1 MKKILA
7 VLIAALMICLS
18 VVSAMAAGV
27 ASGGFDSL
35 GLVQYAIKTFG
46 EASSR
51 IHEAYADTIQKAM
64 DYRKYYNEQGLAKAY
79 DKMQVSMRNTGTPSY
94 KSVLNTTNN
103 TFYDMSRDYTY
114 TYNTAYYN
122 NTYNSYYIPVTYND
136 VDYNYFITYSPTYTN
151 ITYIVDGCNDPSQ
164 AVSNNYYFQLPDGR
178 NSYNLTA
185 DDVFGIPLVGEV
197 INYDATPEND
207 NCFALYHFDGNVT
220 DASGNA
226 GTPSFTVGSVPQYTS
241 HSGYGQCLTFSSEG
255 NLSIPVSAS
264 DAYTV
269 EFSMNLGQYVTFA
282 GRDSFNLVSQENSTT
297 NSPILFGPGSNV
309 LCSNDSAIKPN
320 ANSVFFYSADR
331 KEYNHDSSLILLSS
345 GVNSRFGLLYFTAN
359 KICYPGF
366 VSTKY
371 YAQASYTDSS
381 YLSGVYKEVAR
392 STLYTTNGASVDSV
406 INNFVSS
413 VAKSASQLLFSF
425 DYSRNGE
432 HRNNILGIPQG
443 QWLKCAYVFDGT
455 NGNFYINGV
464 RSELAQRCFMS
475 TGDLDSITLHGCDG
489 FSYVMYDELRIS
501 KGALYTENYTP
512 ASAPFDIPMAL
523 TLPSEK
529 TEGAIAVK
537 SAVTVNNVRLGGVR
551 PSYPAQGDVYI
562 SLDADKKVTS
572 CQQYQS
578 GTWTECQGSVCD
590 NDTWVDLSEYSFAGQ
605 VVNEDDFAEVI
616 DKKEDPAAG
625 IDANPEAEATSF
637 TVHYYK
643 EGTTDKVRRDTVY
656 QNLAVGAAFTVSAPA
671 VKGYKA
677 LAASAEITVTADGE
691 HIFYYSVDGSTDPGG
706 DDDDPSKPGFFDGLL
721 SSVKSLVNVICGFV
735 GGVVQSLLSGITG
748 IISTLIDAFKAVL
761 SLGGHF
767 GDFLAAA
774 LGFVP
779 REIIDLLIAGI
790 AVSIALAIIKFIRG

>member
-7 VLIAALMICLS
+7 VLIAALMICLTF
-18 VVSAMAAGV
+18 VPAQAAT
-27 ASGGFDSL
+27 
-35 GLVQYAIKTFG
+35 LVDFLPYAKLICEAIKTFSTAG
-46 EASSR
+46 AD
-51 IHEAYADTIQKAM
+51 IHKAYADTLKQAM
-64 DYRKYYNEQGLAKAY
+64 DYRMYYNQQGLAKAY
-79 DKMQVSMRNTGTPSY
+79 EQMEVSMMNRGTPSY

-122 NTYNSYYIPVTYND
+122 QTYNSYYIPVTYNN
-136 VDYNYFITYSPTYTN
+136 VDYNYFVTYTPTYTN

-185 DDVFGIPLVGEV
+185 DDVFGIPLAGEV

-207 NCFALYHFDGNVT
+207 NCVALYHFDGNIT
-220 DASGNA
+220 DASGKSNTA
-226 GTPSFTVGSVPQYTS
+226 VFDDGTVPQYI
-241 HSGYGQCLTFSSEG
+241 SSNG
-255 NLSIPVSAS
+255 FGKHLMLSNCGAFRVTLPEALE
-264 DAYTV
+264 APYTV
-269 EFSMNLGQYVTFA
+269 EFKFNYGQYVDFLITE
-282 GRDSFNLVSQENSTT
+282 RMLRNTVDHSSQLMFR
-297 NSPILFGPGSNV
+297 I
-309 LCSNDSAIKPN
+309 
-320 ANSVFFYSADR
+320 
-331 KEYNHDSSLILLSS
+331 
-345 GVNSRFGLLYFTAN
+345 
-359 KICYPGF
+359 
-366 VSTKY
+366 
-371 YAQASYTDSS
+371 
-381 YLSGVYKEVAR
+381 LSGVTHHGSSSEYR
-392 STLYTTNGASVDSV
+392 DNSVLLQVLKKYSFYDSV
-406 INNFVSS
+406 YSFLLWGEDADGSFPQRFGSIYWTNTKELSDYGSTYYGNGKYGSGGPFDNGYLVLSESLIDGDIDAVVRTLKMNDGYAFWKNGTAKHYFNYSQASS
-413 VAKSASQLLFSF
+413 NSS
-425 DYSRNGE
+425 NP
-432 HRNNILGIPQG
+432 IPLG
-443 QWLKCAYVFDGT
+443 QWVNMAIVNDGSAVK
-455 NGNFYINGV
+455 YYMNGV
-464 RSELAQRCFMS
+464 QFTPPSNWQAS
-475 TGDLDSITLHGCDG
+475 TGNLKKMYFYGAPG
-489 FSYVMYDELRIS
+489 FAYSYYDELRIS
-501 KGALYTENYTP
+501 KGALYRENYTP

-537 SAVTVNNVRLGGVR
+537 SAVAVNNVRLGGVR
-551 PSYPAQGDVYI
+551 PSYPVQGDVYI

-578 GTWTECQGSVCD
+578 GTWTECQGSVCKDD
-590 NDTWVDLSEYSFAGQ
+590 NWVDLSEYSFAGQ
-605 VVNEDDFAEVI
+605 VVNEDDFAEVV
-616 DKKEDPAAG
+616 DKKDDPAAG
-625 IDANPEAEATSF
+625 TDANPEAEATSF

-656 QNLAVGAAFTVSAPA
+656 QNLAVGAAFTASAPA

>member
-18 VVSAMAAGV
+18 VVPAMAAGV
-27 ASGGFDSL
+27 ASGGLDPL

-94 KSVLNTTNN
+94 QSMLNTTNN

-136 VDYNYFITYSPTYTN
+136 VDYNYFITYAPTYTN

-185 DDVFGIPLVGEV
+185 DDVFGIPLAGEV
-197 INYDATPEND
+197 INYDAVPEND
-207 NCFALYHFDGNVT
+207 NCVALYHFDGNVV
-220 DASGNA
+220 DASGKGGSITFDSGFADSYVSQSAFGKYLYIKGGGEARKFSVNFSE
-226 GTPSFTVGSVPQYTS
+226 TPLQ
-241 HSGYGQCLTFSSEG
+241 
-255 NLSIPVSAS
+255 S
-264 DAYTV
+264 DFTV
-269 EFSMNLGQYVTFA
+269 EFRIQFSAPTPFLMTSDDVVSRGSCQSSDALIYTTPTATYTIKESGFGQAQEGYAKFKIPKAGFKVSKTFFTLG
-282 GRDSFNLVSQENSTT
+282 SFTSLGLSSPLVSAHDAWYEQVAASPWEAQFWDT
-297 NSPILFGPGSNV
+297 NNV
-309 LCSNDSAIKPN
+309 QYGYDAAMLVKRTMLGNI
-320 ANSVFFYSADR
+320 
-331 KEYNHDSSLILLSS
+331 
-345 GVNSRFGLLYFTAN
+345 
-359 KICYPGF
+359 
-366 VSTKY
+366 VSWVKSQDP
-371 YAQASYTDSS
+371 ALAASYTLNNM
-381 YLSGVYKEVAR
+381 LSGNWYSIAISYSGATGKF
-392 STLYTTNGASVDSV
+392 LYYLNGSLMGTFEPASSPAETAITSLTFDIPVDY
-406 INNFVSS
+406 F
-413 VAKSASQLLFSF
+413 
-425 DYSRNGE
+425 
-432 HRNNILGIPQG
+432 
-443 QWLKCAYVFDGT
+443 AYCM
-455 NGNFYINGV
+455 I
-464 RSELAQRCFMS
+464 
-475 TGDLDSITLHGCDG
+475 
-489 FSYVMYDELRIS
+489 DELRIS
-501 KGALYTENYTP
+501 NAALYTEDYTP

-551 PSYPAQGDVYI
+551 PSYPVQGDVYI

-590 NDTWVDLSEYSFAGQ
+590 NDTWVDLSGYSFAGQ

-625 IDANPEAEATSF
+625 TDANPESEATSF

-656 QNLAVGAAFTVSAPA
+656 QNLAVGAAFTASAPT

-691 HIFYYSVDGSTDPGG
+691 HIFYYSVDKSTDPGG
-706 DDDDPSKPGFFDGLL
+706 SDDDPSKPGFFDGLL

>member
-7 VLIAALMICLS
+7 VLIAALMICLTI
-18 VVSAMAAGV
+18 VPAQAAT
-27 ASGGFDSL
+27 
-35 GLVQYAIKTFG
+35 LVDFLPYAKLICEAIKTFSTAG
-46 EASSR
+46 AD
-51 IHEAYADTIQKAM
+51 IHKAYADTLKQAM
-64 DYRKYYNEQGLAKAY
+64 DYRMYYNQQGLAKAY
-79 DKMQVSMRNTGTPSY
+79 EQMEVSMMNRGTPSY
-94 KSVLNTTNN
+94 NSVLNTTNN

-122 NTYNSYYIPVTYND
+122 QTYNSYYIPVTYNN
-136 VDYNYFITYSPTYTN
+136 VDYNYFVTYTPTYTN
-151 ITYIVDGCNDPSQ
+151 ITYIVDGCGDPSQ

-178 NSYNLTA
+178 NSYDLTA

-197 INYDATPEND
+197 LNYDATPEND
-207 NCFALYHFDGNVT
+207 NCVALYHFDGNIT
-220 DASGNA
+220 DASGNSNTA
-226 GTPSFTVGSVPQYTS
+226 VFTDGTVPQYISSSSFGKYLMLANGGQIDLNFSKTLEAPYTIEFRLNYGAFQPFSVSYCSLFYSSDDSMFVPLKGVS
-241 HSGYGQCLTFSSEG
+241 HDGDSSIYGDKDVYIKRLSCEGYCADSTLFSFGVLDNAGDITARYAPFLSSSYAWSE
-255 NLSIPVSAS
+255 SYEISANF
-264 DAYTV
+264 YGLMR
-269 EFSMNLGQYVTFA
+269 FSPPFQLLPA
-282 GRDSFNLVSQENSTT
+282 SL
-297 NSPILFGPGSNV
+297 
-309 LCSNDSAIKPN
+309 IKPN
-320 ANSVFFYSADR
+320 FRSVRDA
-331 KEYNHDSSLILLSS
+331 
-345 GVNSRFGLLYFTAN
+345 
-359 KICYPGF
+359 
-366 VSTKY
+366 
-371 YAQASYTDSS
+371 
-381 YLSGVYKEVAR
+381 
-392 STLYTTNGASVDSV
+392 
-406 INNFVSS
+406 FVSS
-413 VAKSASQLLFSF
+413 VHPSTLSSKTVTFEGQSSASSF
-425 DYSRNGE
+425 P
-432 HRNNILGIPQG
+432 IPLG
-443 QWLKCAYVFDGT
+443 QWVDISIVNDGST
-455 NGNFYINGV
+455 VKYYMNGV
-464 RSELAQRCFMS
+464 AFTPPSKWVKS
-475 TGDLDSITLHGCDG
+475 TGNVDYLSFYGSPG
-489 FSYVMYDELRIS
+489 FTYSYYDELRIS

-512 ASAPFDIPMAL
+512 ASAPFDIPMSL
-523 TLPSEK
+523 VLPSEK

-537 SAVTVNNVRLGGVR
+537 SAVAVNNVRLGGVR

-605 VVNEDDFAEVI
+605 VVNEDDFAEVV

-625 IDANPEAEATSF
+625 TDANPEAEATSF

-656 QNLAVGAAFTVSAPA
+656 QNLAVGAAFTASAPT

-691 HIFYYSVDGSTDPGG
+691 HIFYYSVDESTDPGG

-748 IISTLIDAFKAVL
+748 IISTLIDGFKAVL

>member
-7 VLIAALMICLS
+7 VLIAALMICLTF
-18 VVSAMAAGV
+18 VPAQAAT
-27 ASGGFDSL
+27 
-35 GLVQYAIKTFG
+35 LVDFLPYAKLICEAIKTFSTAG
-46 EASSR
+46 AD
-51 IHEAYADTIQKAM
+51 IHKAYADTLKQAM
-64 DYRKYYNEQGLAKAY
+64 DYRMYYNQQGLAKAY
-79 DKMQVSMRNTGTPSY
+79 EQMEVSMMNRGTPSY

-122 NTYNSYYIPVTYND
+122 QTYNSYYIPVTYNN
-136 VDYNYFITYSPTYTN
+136 VDYNYFVTYTPTYTN
-151 ITYIVDGCNDPSQ
+151 ITYIVDGCGDPSQ

-185 DDVFGIPLVGEV
+185 DDVFGIPLAGEV

-207 NCFALYHFDGNVT
+207 NCVALYHFDGNIT
-220 DASGNA
+220 DASGKSNTA
-226 GTPSFTVGSVPQYTS
+226 VFDDGTVPQYI
-241 HSGYGQCLTFSSEG
+241 SSNG
-255 NLSIPVSAS
+255 FGKHLMLSNCGAFRVILPEALE
-264 DAYTV
+264 APYTV
-269 EFSMNLGQYVTFA
+269 EFKFNYGQYVDFLITE
-282 GRDSFNLVSQENSTT
+282 RMLRNTVDYSSQLMFR
-297 NSPILFGPGSNV
+297 I
-309 LCSNDSAIKPN
+309 
-320 ANSVFFYSADR
+320 
-331 KEYNHDSSLILLSS
+331 
-345 GVNSRFGLLYFTAN
+345 
-359 KICYPGF
+359 
-366 VSTKY
+366 
-371 YAQASYTDSS
+371 
-381 YLSGVYKEVAR
+381 LSGVTHHGSTSEYRDKSVLLQVLKEY
-392 STLYTTNGASVDSV
+392 SFYDSV
-406 INNFVSS
+406 YSFLLWGEDADGSFPQRFGSIYWTNTKELSDYGSTYYGNGKGGSGGPFNNGYLVLSESLIDGDIDAVVRTLKMNDGYAFWKNGTAKHYFNYSQASS
-413 VAKSASQLLFSF
+413 NSS
-425 DYSRNGE
+425 NP
-432 HRNNILGIPQG
+432 IPLG
-443 QWLKCAYVFDGT
+443 QWVNMAIVNDGSAVK
-455 NGNFYINGV
+455 YYMNGV
-464 RSELAQRCFMS
+464 QFTPPSNWQAS
-475 TGDLDSITLHGCDG
+475 TGNLKKMYFYGAPG
-489 FSYVMYDELRIS
+489 FAYSYYDELRIS

-523 TLPSEK
+523 VLPSEK

-537 SAVTVNNVRLGGVR
+537 SAVAVNNVRLGGVR

-590 NDTWVDLSEYSFAGQ
+590 NDTWVDLTGYSFAGQ

-625 IDANPEAEATSF
+625 TDANPEAEATSF

-656 QNLAVGAAFTVSAPA
+656 QNLAVGADFTASAPT

-691 HIFYYSVDGSTDPGG
+691 HIFYYSVDESTDPGG
-706 DDDDPSKPGFFDGLL
+706 SDDDPSKPGFFDGLL

>member
-18 VVSAMAAGV
+18 VVPVMAAGV
-27 ASGGFDSL
+27 ASGGLDSL

-64 DYRKYYNEQGLAKAY
+64 DYRKYYNEQGLARAY
-79 DKMQVSMRNTGTPSY
+79 DKMQVSMRNTGAPSY

-136 VDYNYFITYSPTYTN
+136 VDYNYFITYAPTYTN

-197 INYDATPEND
+197 INYDAIPEND
-207 NCFALYHFDGNVT
+207 NCVALYHFDGNLV
-220 DASGNA
+220 DASGKGGSITFDSGFADSYVSQSAFGKYLYIKGGGEARKFSVNFSE
-226 GTPSFTVGSVPQYTS
+226 TPLQ
-241 HSGYGQCLTFSSEG
+241 
-255 NLSIPVSAS
+255 S
-264 DAYTV
+264 DFTV
-269 EFSMNLGQYVTFA
+269 EFRIQFSAPTPFLMTSDDVVSRGSCQSSDALIYTTPTATYTIKESGFGQTQEGYAKFKIPKAGFKVSKTFFTLG
-282 GRDSFNLVSQENSTT
+282 SFTSLGLSSPLVSAHDAWYEQVAASPWEAQFWDT
-297 NSPILFGPGSNV
+297 NNV
-309 LCSNDSAIKPN
+309 QYGYDAAMLVKRTMLGNI
-320 ANSVFFYSADR
+320 
-331 KEYNHDSSLILLSS
+331 
-345 GVNSRFGLLYFTAN
+345 
-359 KICYPGF
+359 
-366 VSTKY
+366 VSWVKSQDP
-371 YAQASYTDSS
+371 ALAASYTLNNM
-381 YLSGVYKEVAR
+381 LSGNWYSIAISYSGATGKYQYY
-392 STLYTTNGASVDSV
+392 LNGSLMGTFEPASSPAETAITSLTFDIPVDY
-406 INNFVSS
+406 F
-413 VAKSASQLLFSF
+413 
-425 DYSRNGE
+425 
-432 HRNNILGIPQG
+432 
-443 QWLKCAYVFDGT
+443 AYCM
-455 NGNFYINGV
+455 I
-464 RSELAQRCFMS
+464 
-475 TGDLDSITLHGCDG
+475 
-489 FSYVMYDELRIS
+489 DELRIS
-501 KGALYTENYTP
+501 NAALYTEDYTP

-523 TLPSEK
+523 VLPSEK

-551 PSYPAQGDVYI
+551 PSYPVEGSVYI

-578 GTWTECQGSVCD
+578 GTWTECQGSVCKD
-590 NDTWVDLSEYSFAGQ
+590 GNWVELTGYSFAGQ

-616 DKKEDPAAG
+616 DKKEDPVAG
-625 IDANPEAEATSF
+625 TDANPEAEATSF

-656 QNLAVGAAFTVSAPA
+656 QNLAVGADFTASAPT

-691 HIFYYSVDGSTDPGG
+691 HIFYYSVDESTDPGG
-706 DDDDPSKPGFFDGLL
+706 SDDDPSKPGFFDGLL

-767 GDFLAAA
+767 GDFLSAA

>member
-18 VVSAMAAGV
+18 VVPAMAAFPVGDALYFV
-27 ASGGFDSL
+27 GQCIELYNTSA
-35 GLVQYAIKTFG
+35 Q
-46 EASSR
+46 

-136 VDYNYFITYSPTYTN
+136 VDYNYFITYAPTYTN

-185 DDVFGIPLVGEV
+185 DDVFGIPLAGEV

-207 NCFALYHFDGNVT
+207 NCVALYHFDGNIT
-220 DASGNA
+220 DASGKSNTA
-226 GTPSFTVGSVPQYTS
+226 VFDDGTVPQYI
-241 HSGYGQCLTFSSEG
+241 SSNG
-255 NLSIPVSAS
+255 FGKHLMLSNCGALRVTLPEALE
-264 DAYTV
+264 APYTV
-269 EFSMNLGQYVTFA
+269 EFKFNYGQYVDFLITE
-282 GRDSFNLVSQENSTT
+282 RMLRNTVDYSSNLMFR
-297 NSPILFGPGSNV
+297 I
-309 LCSNDSAIKPN
+309 
-320 ANSVFFYSADR
+320 
-331 KEYNHDSSLILLSS
+331 
-345 GVNSRFGLLYFTAN
+345 
-359 KICYPGF
+359 
-366 VSTKY
+366 
-371 YAQASYTDSS
+371 
-381 YLSGVYKEVAR
+381 LSGVTHHGSSSEYR
-392 STLYTTNGASVDSV
+392 DNSVLLQVLKKYSFYDSV
-406 INNFVSS
+406 YSFLLWGEDADGSFPQRFGSIYWTNTKELSNYGSTYYGNGKYGSGGPFNNGYLVLSESLIDGDIDAVVRTLKMNDGYAFWKNGTAKHYFNYSQASS
-413 VAKSASQLLFSF
+413 NSS
-425 DYSRNGE
+425 NP
-432 HRNNILGIPQG
+432 IPLG
-443 QWLKCAYVFDGT
+443 QWVNMAIVNDGSAVK
-455 NGNFYINGV
+455 YYMNGV
-464 RSELAQRCFMS
+464 QFTPPSNWQAS
-475 TGDLDSITLHGCDG
+475 TGNLKKMYFYGAPG
-489 FSYVMYDELRIS
+489 FAYSYYDELRIS
-501 KGALYTENYTP
+501 KGALYRENYTP

-551 PSYPAQGDVYI
+551 PSYPVQGDVYI

-590 NDTWVDLSEYSFAGQ
+590 NDTWVDLSGYSFAGQ

-625 IDANPEAEATSF
+625 TDANPEAEATSF

-656 QNLAVGAAFTVSAPA
+656 QNLAVGAAFTASAPT

-691 HIFYYSVDGSTDPGG
+691 HIFYYSVDESTDPGG
-706 DDDDPSKPGFFDGLL
+706 SDDDPSKPGFFDGLL

>member
-1 MKKILA
+1 MKKMLA
-7 VLIAALMICLS
+7 VLIAALMICLTI
-18 VVSAMAAGV
+18 VPAQAAT
-27 ASGGFDSL
+27 
-35 GLVQYAIKTFG
+35 LVDFLPYAKLICEAIKTFSTAG
-46 EASSR
+46 AD
-51 IHEAYADTIQKAM
+51 IHKAYADTLKQAM
-64 DYRKYYNEQGLAKAY
+64 DYRMYYNQQGLAKAY
-79 DKMQVSMRNTGTPSY
+79 EQMEVSMMNRGTPSY
-94 KSVLNTTNN
+94 NSVLNTTNN

-122 NTYNSYYIPVTYND
+122 QTYNSYYIPVTYNN
-136 VDYNYFITYSPTYTN
+136 VDYNYFVTYTPTYTN
-151 ITYIVDGCNDPSQ
+151 ITYIVDGCGDPSQ

-178 NSYNLTA
+178 NSYDLTA
-185 DDVFGIPLVGEV
+185 DEIFGIPLVGEV

-207 NCFALYHFDGNVT
+207 NCVALYHFDGNIT
-220 DASGNA
+220 DASGKSNTA
-226 GTPSFTVGSVPQYTS
+226 VFTNGTVPQYISSSSFGKHLMLANAGQFTLNLSESLEAPYTIEFRLNFGAFQRFSSKYCALVQTDNNTAYEKLSGVTHDGDLSTYRNNFVYVKCYWSKYYRATS
-241 HSGYGQCLTFSSEG
+241 YPFFFGFVNQNGERNPCFSPFLTSSTVCSSSYESSANYYGWTKTGGPFELLPSSLVKSSFANVRNSLIDSSGSSTFSSR
-255 NLSIPVSAS
+255 
-264 DAYTV
+264 T
-269 EFSMNLGQYVTFA
+269 VTFA
-282 GRDSFNLVSQENSTT
+282 GQSS
-297 NSPILFGPGSNV
+297 
-309 LCSNDSAIKPN
+309 
-320 ANSVFFYSADR
+320 ANSFPIPLGQWVNMAIVNDGSSVKYYMNGVEFTPPSSWVKSTGNVDYLCFYGS
-331 KEYNHDSSLILLSS
+331 
-345 GVNSRFGLLYFTAN
+345 
-359 KICYPGF
+359 PGF
-366 VSTKY
+366 TY
-371 YAQASYTDSS
+371 SY
-381 YLSGVYKEVAR
+381 
-392 STLYTTNGASVDSV
+392 
-406 INNFVSS
+406 
-413 VAKSASQLLFSF
+413 
-425 DYSRNGE
+425 
-432 HRNNILGIPQG
+432 
-443 QWLKCAYVFDGT
+443 
-455 NGNFYINGV
+455 
-464 RSELAQRCFMS
+464 
-475 TGDLDSITLHGCDG
+475 
-489 FSYVMYDELRIS
+489 YDELRIS

-537 SAVTVNNVRLGGVR
+537 SAVAVNNVRLGGVR

-625 IDANPEAEATSF
+625 TDANPEAEATSF

-656 QNLAVGAAFTVSAPA
+656 QNLAVGAAFTASAPA

-691 HIFYYSVDGSTDPGG
+691 HIFYYSVDESTDPVGG
-706 DDDDPSKPGFFDGLL
+706 DDDDDSGGWLSKLLNGMLSGIKGLL
-721 SSVKSLVNVICGFV
+721 KVVFGFIGDVVNA
-735 GGVVQSLLSGITG
+735 LLSGITG

-774 LGFVP
+774 LSFVP

-790 AVSIALAIIKFIRG
+790 AVTIALAIIRFIRG

>member
-7 VLIAALMICLS
+7 VLIAALMICLTF
-18 VVSAMAAGV
+18 VPAQAAT
-27 ASGGFDSL
+27 
-35 GLVQYAIKTFG
+35 LVDFLPYAKLICEAIKTFSTAG
-46 EASSR
+46 AD
-51 IHEAYADTIQKAM
+51 IHKAYADTLKQAM
-64 DYRKYYNEQGLAKAY
+64 DYRMYYNQQGLAKAY
-79 DKMQVSMRNTGTPSY
+79 EQMEVSMMNRGTPSY

-122 NTYNSYYIPVTYND
+122 QTYNSYYIPVTYNN
-136 VDYNYFITYSPTYTN
+136 VDYNYFVTYTPTYTN
-151 ITYIVDGCNDPSQ
+151 ITYIVDGCGDPSQ

-185 DDVFGIPLVGEV
+185 DDVFGIPLAGEV
-197 INYDATPEND
+197 INYDAVPEND
-207 NCFALYHFDGNVT
+207 NCVALYHFDGNIT
-220 DASGNA
+220 DASGKSNTA
-226 GTPSFTVGSVPQYTS
+226 VFDDGTVPQYI
-241 HSGYGQCLTFSSEG
+241 SSNG
-255 NLSIPVSAS
+255 FGKHLMLSNCGAFRVTLPEALE
-264 DAYTV
+264 APYTV
-269 EFSMNLGQYVTFA
+269 EFKFNYGQYVDFLITE
-282 GRDSFNLVSQENSTT
+282 RMLRNTVDHSSQLMFR
-297 NSPILFGPGSNV
+297 I
-309 LCSNDSAIKPN
+309 
-320 ANSVFFYSADR
+320 
-331 KEYNHDSSLILLSS
+331 
-345 GVNSRFGLLYFTAN
+345 
-359 KICYPGF
+359 
-366 VSTKY
+366 
-371 YAQASYTDSS
+371 
-381 YLSGVYKEVAR
+381 LSGVTHHGSSSEYRDNSVLLQVLKEY
-392 STLYTTNGASVDSV
+392 SFYDSV
-406 INNFVSS
+406 YSFLLWGEDADGSFPQRFGSIYWTNTKELSDYGSTYYGNGKGGSGGPFNNGYLVLSESLIDGDIDAVVRTLKMNDGYAFWKNGTAKHYFNYSQASS
-413 VAKSASQLLFSF
+413 NSS
-425 DYSRNGE
+425 NP
-432 HRNNILGIPQG
+432 IPLG
-443 QWLKCAYVFDGT
+443 QWVNMAIVNDGSAVK
-455 NGNFYINGV
+455 YYMNGV
-464 RSELAQRCFMS
+464 QFTPPSNWQAS
-475 TGDLDSITLHGCDG
+475 TGNLKKMYFYGAPG
-489 FSYVMYDELRIS
+489 FAYSYYDELRIS
-501 KGALYTENYTP
+501 KGALYTSNYTP

-529 TEGAIAVK
+529 TEGAIAEK
-537 SAVTVNNVRLGGVR
+537 SAVNVNNVRLGGVR
-551 PSYPAQGDVYI
+551 PSYPVEGSVYI

-590 NDTWVDLSEYSFAGQ
+590 NDTWVDLSGYSFAGQ

-625 IDANPEAEATSF
+625 TDANPEAEATSF

-656 QNLAVGAAFTVSAPA
+656 QNLAVGAAFTASAPT

-691 HIFYYSVDGSTDPGG
+691 HIFYYSVDKSTDPGG
-706 DDDDPSKPGFFDGLL
+706 SDDDPSKPGFFDGLL

>member
-7 VLIAALMICLS
+7 VLIAALMICLTF
-18 VVSAMAAGV
+18 VPAQAAT
-27 ASGGFDSL
+27 
-35 GLVQYAIKTFG
+35 LVDFLPYAKLICEAIKTFSTAG
-46 EASSR
+46 AD
-51 IHEAYADTIQKAM
+51 IHKAYADTLKQAM
-64 DYRKYYNEQGLAKAY
+64 DYRMYYNQQGLAKAY
-79 DKMQVSMRNTGTPSY
+79 EQMEVSMMNRGTPSY

-122 NTYNSYYIPVTYND
+122 QTYNSYYIPVTYNN
-136 VDYNYFITYSPTYTN
+136 VDYNYFVTYTPTYTN
-151 ITYIVDGCNDPSQ
+151 ITYIVDGCGDPSQ

-185 DDVFGIPLVGEV
+185 DDVFGIPLAGEV

-207 NCFALYHFDGNVT
+207 NCVALYHFDGNIT
-220 DASGNA
+220 DASGKSNTA
-226 GTPSFTVGSVPQYTS
+226 VFDDGTVPQYI
-241 HSGYGQCLTFSSEG
+241 SSNG
-255 NLSIPVSAS
+255 FGKHLMLSNCGAFRVTLPEALE
-264 DAYTV
+264 APYTV
-269 EFSMNLGQYVTFA
+269 EFKFNYGQYVDFLITE
-282 GRDSFNLVSQENSTT
+282 RMLRNTVDHSSQLMFR
-297 NSPILFGPGSNV
+297 I
-309 LCSNDSAIKPN
+309 
-320 ANSVFFYSADR
+320 
-331 KEYNHDSSLILLSS
+331 
-345 GVNSRFGLLYFTAN
+345 
-359 KICYPGF
+359 
-366 VSTKY
+366 
-371 YAQASYTDSS
+371 
-381 YLSGVYKEVAR
+381 LSGVTHHGSSSEYRDNSVLLQVLKEY
-392 STLYTTNGASVDSV
+392 SFYDSV
-406 INNFVSS
+406 YSFLLWGEDADGSFPQRFGSIYWTNTKELSDYGSTYYGNGKYGSGGPFNNGYLVLSESLIDGDIDAVVRTLKMNDGYAFWKNGTAKHYFNYSQASS
-413 VAKSASQLLFSF
+413 NSS
-425 DYSRNGE
+425 NP
-432 HRNNILGIPQG
+432 IPLG
-443 QWLKCAYVFDGT
+443 QWVNMAIVNDGSAVK
-455 NGNFYINGV
+455 YYMNGV
-464 RSELAQRCFMS
+464 QFTPPSNWQAS
-475 TGDLDSITLHGCDG
+475 TGNLKKMYFYGAPG
-489 FSYVMYDELRIS
+489 FAYSYYDELRIS
-501 KGALYTENYTP
+501 KGALYRENYTP

-551 PSYPAQGDVYI
+551 PSYPVQGDVYI

-590 NDTWVDLSEYSFAGQ
+590 NDTWVDISKYSFAGQ

-625 IDANPEAEATSF
+625 TDANPEAEATSF
-637 TVHYYK
+637 IVHYYK

-656 QNLAVGAAFTVSAPA
+656 QNLAVGAAFTASAPT

-691 HIFYYSVDGSTDPGG
+691 HIFYYSVDESTDPGG
-706 DDDDPSKPGFFDGLL
+706 SDDDPSKPGFFDGLL

>member
-18 VVSAMAAGV
+18 VVPAMAVFPVGDALYFVGQCIELYNTS
-27 ASGGFDSL
+27 A
-35 GLVQYAIKTFG
+35 Q
-46 EASSR
+46 

-94 KSVLNTTNN
+94 NSVLNTTNN

-122 NTYNSYYIPVTYND
+122 QTYNSYYIPVTYNN
-136 VDYNYFITYSPTYTN
+136 VNYNYFVTYTPTYTN
-151 ITYIVDGCNDPSQ
+151 ITYIVDGCGDPSQ

-185 DDVFGIPLVGEV
+185 DDVFGIPLSGEV
-197 INYDATPEND
+197 INYDAVPEND
-207 NCFALYHFDGNVT
+207 NCVALYHFDGNVV
-220 DASGNA
+220 DVSGNGNTA
-226 GTPSFTVGSVPQYTS
+226 KFADGTVPQYISSSSFGKHLMLTNRGRFS
-241 HSGYGQCLTFSSEG
+241 LTLPEALEAPYTIEFRVNYGQYQSFFPISSELKLLNDSESYLFDSRVTHSGSTSTYKNNEVFIKALRDYIVSHNYYSFYFSGVDAGTSSARFGYYWGTKTLYFYDFPSVTNYYAKDKSG
-255 NLSIPVSAS
+255 NFVPISIS
-264 DAYTV
+264 
-269 EFSMNLGQYVTFA
+269 
-282 GRDSFNLVSQENSTT
+282 
-297 NSPILFGPGSNV
+297 
-309 LCSNDSAIKPN
+309 
-320 ANSVFFYSADR
+320 
-331 KEYNHDSSLILLSS
+331 LLSS
-345 GVNSRFGLLYFTAN
+345 NYDTCFTETKNKYSAEKLTGQSFNYGDYSSNSSIPIPLGQWVNMAIVNDGSTVKYYMNGVEFTPPSN
-359 KICYPGF
+359 WIRSSGNVNYLSFYGSPGF
-366 VSTKY
+366 TY
-371 YAQASYTDSS
+371 SY
-381 YLSGVYKEVAR
+381 
-392 STLYTTNGASVDSV
+392 
-406 INNFVSS
+406 
-413 VAKSASQLLFSF
+413 
-425 DYSRNGE
+425 
-432 HRNNILGIPQG
+432 
-443 QWLKCAYVFDGT
+443 
-455 NGNFYINGV
+455 
-464 RSELAQRCFMS
+464 
-475 TGDLDSITLHGCDG
+475 
-489 FSYVMYDELRIS
+489 YDELRVS
-501 KGALYTENYTP
+501 KGALYRENYTP

-537 SAVTVNNVRLGGVR
+537 SAVAVNNVRLGGVR

-578 GTWTECQGSVCD
+578 GTWTECQGSVCKD
-590 NDTWVDLSEYSFAGQ
+590 NNWVELTGFSFAGQ

-625 IDANPEAEATSF
+625 TDANPEAEATSF

-656 QNLAVGAAFTVSAPA
+656 QNLAVGAAFTASAPT

-691 HIFYYSVDGSTDPGG
+691 HIFYYSVDESIDPGG
-706 DDDDPSKPGFFDGLL
+706 SDDDPSKPGFFDGLL

-790 AVSIALAIIKFIRG
+790 AVSIALAIVKFIRG

>member
-18 VVSAMAAGV
+18 VVPAMAAGV
-27 ASGGFDSL
+27 ASGGLDPL

-46 EASSR
+46 EASLR

-136 VDYNYFITYSPTYTN
+136 VDYNYFITYAPTYTN

-185 DDVFGIPLVGEV
+185 DDVFGIPLAGEV
-197 INYDATPEND
+197 INYDAVPEND
-207 NCFALYHFDGNVT
+207 NCVALYHFDGNVT
-220 DASGNA
+220 DASGNSNTA
-226 GTPSFTVGSVPQYTS
+226 VFTDGTVPQYISSSSFGKHLMLTNRGRFS
-241 HSGYGQCLTFSSEG
+241 LTLPEALEAPYTIEFRVNYGQYQSFFPISSELKNPVVRDFYISDRRVTHSGS
-255 NLSIPVSAS
+255 
-264 DAYTV
+264 
-269 EFSMNLGQYVTFA
+269 
-282 GRDSFNLVSQENSTT
+282 
-297 NSPILFGPGSNV
+297 
-309 LCSNDSAIKPN
+309 
-320 ANSVFFYSADR
+320 
-331 KEYNHDSSLILLSS
+331 SSLYLNNEVFIKALKQYLVHHNKFGFYFSGLDGGARKNRFGYYWETGGLYFYDFPSVTSYYAKDKSGNFVTISTSLLSS
-345 GVNSRFGLLYFTAN
+345 NYDTCFIETENKYSAEKLTGQSFNYGSCSSNSSIPIPLGQWVNMAIVNDGSTVKYYMNGVEFTPPSN
-359 KICYPGF
+359 WVQSTGNVNYLSFYGSPGF
-366 VSTKY
+366 TY
-371 YAQASYTDSS
+371 SY
-381 YLSGVYKEVAR
+381 
-392 STLYTTNGASVDSV
+392 
-406 INNFVSS
+406 
-413 VAKSASQLLFSF
+413 
-425 DYSRNGE
+425 
-432 HRNNILGIPQG
+432 
-443 QWLKCAYVFDGT
+443 
-455 NGNFYINGV
+455 
-464 RSELAQRCFMS
+464 
-475 TGDLDSITLHGCDG
+475 
-489 FSYVMYDELRIS
+489 YDELRIS

-512 ASAPFDIPMAL
+512 ASAPFDISMAL
-523 TLPSEK
+523 VLPSEK

-537 SAVTVNNVRLGGVR
+537 SAVAVNNVRLGGVR

-578 GTWTECQGSVCD
+578 GTWTECQGSVCKDD
-590 NDTWVDLSEYSFAGQ
+590 NWVELTGYSFAGR

-616 DKKEDPAAG
+616 DKIDDPAIG
-625 IDANPEAEATSF
+625 SNSNPDAEVTSF

-643 EGTTDKVRRDTVY
+643 DGTTDKLRRDTVY
-656 QNLAVGAAFTVSAPA
+656 QNVAVGSSFAFSPPAIKDYKPLVS
-671 VKGYKA
+671 
-677 LAASAEITVTADGE
+677 SAEITITADGE
-691 HIFYYSVDGSTDPGG
+691 HVFYYAADAGSGG
-706 DDDDPSKPGFFDGLL
+706 GSGGESDPSKPGFFDGLL
-721 SSVKSLVNVICGFV
+721 SGVKSLVDVVCGFL
-735 GGVVQSLLSGITG
+735 GGVVQSLLSGVTG
-748 IISTLIDAFKAVL
+748 IISTLIEAFKAVL

>member
-18 VVSAMAAGV
+18 AVPVMAAGV
-27 ASGGFDSL
+27 ASGGLDSL

-64 DYRKYYNEQGLAKAY
+64 DYRKYYNEQGLARAY
-79 DKMQVSMRNTGTPSY
+79 DKMQVSMRNTGAPSY

-136 VDYNYFITYSPTYTN
+136 VDYNYFITYAPTYTN

-207 NCFALYHFDGNVT
+207 NCVALYHFDGNIT
-220 DASGNA
+220 DASGKSNTA
-226 GTPSFTVGSVPQYTS
+226 VFDDGTVPQYI
-241 HSGYGQCLTFSSEG
+241 SSNG
-255 NLSIPVSAS
+255 FGKHLMLSNCGAFRVILPEALE
-264 DAYTV
+264 APYTV
-269 EFSMNLGQYVTFA
+269 EFKFNYGQYVDFLITE
-282 GRDSFNLVSQENSTT
+282 RMLRNTVDYSSQLMFR
-297 NSPILFGPGSNV
+297 I
-309 LCSNDSAIKPN
+309 
-320 ANSVFFYSADR
+320 
-331 KEYNHDSSLILLSS
+331 
-345 GVNSRFGLLYFTAN
+345 
-359 KICYPGF
+359 
-366 VSTKY
+366 
-371 YAQASYTDSS
+371 
-381 YLSGVYKEVAR
+381 LSGVTHHGSTSEYRDKSVLLQVLKEY
-392 STLYTTNGASVDSV
+392 SFYDSV
-406 INNFVSS
+406 YSFLLWGEDADGSFPQRFGSIYWTNTKELSDYGSTYYGNGKGGSGGPFNNGYLVLSESLIDGDIDAVVRTLKMNDGYAFWKNGTAKHYFNYSQASS
-413 VAKSASQLLFSF
+413 NSS
-425 DYSRNGE
+425 NP
-432 HRNNILGIPQG
+432 IPLG
-443 QWLKCAYVFDGT
+443 QWVNMAIVNDGSAVK
-455 NGNFYINGV
+455 YYMNGV
-464 RSELAQRCFMS
+464 QFTPPSNWQAS
-475 TGDLDSITLHGCDG
+475 TGNLKKMYFYGAPG
-489 FSYVMYDELRIS
+489 FAYSYYDELRIS
-501 KGALYTENYTP
+501 KGALYRENYTP

-537 SAVTVNNVRLGGVR
+537 SAVAVNNVRLGGVR
-551 PSYPAQGDVYI
+551 PSYPVQGDVYI

-578 GTWTECQGSVCD
+578 GTWTECQGSVCKD
-590 NDTWVDLSEYSFAGQ
+590 NNWVELTGYSFAGQ

-625 IDANPEAEATSF
+625 TDANPEAEATSF

-656 QNLAVGAAFTVSAPA
+656 QNLAVGAAFTASAPT

-691 HIFYYSVDGSTDPGG
+691 YIFYYSVDESTDPGG
-706 DDDDPSKPGFFDGLL
+706 SDDDPSKPGFFDGLL

>member
-7 VLIAALMICLS
+7 VLIAALMICLTF
-18 VVSAMAAGV
+18 VPAQAAT
-27 ASGGFDSL
+27 
-35 GLVQYAIKTFG
+35 LVDFLPYAKLICEAIKTFSTAG
-46 EASSR
+46 AD
-51 IHEAYADTIQKAM
+51 IHKAYADTLKQAM
-64 DYRKYYNEQGLAKAY
+64 DYRMYYNQQGLAKAY
-79 DKMQVSMRNTGTPSY
+79 EQMEVSMMNRGTPSY

-122 NTYNSYYIPVTYND
+122 QTYNSYYIPVTYNN
-136 VDYNYFITYSPTYTN
+136 VDYNYFVTYTPTYTN
-151 ITYIVDGCNDPSQ
+151 ITYIVDGCGDPSQ

-185 DDVFGIPLVGEV
+185 DDVFGIPLSGEV
-197 INYDATPEND
+197 INYDAVPEND
-207 NCFALYHFDGNVT
+207 NCVALYHFDGNIT
-220 DASGNA
+220 DASGKSNTA
-226 GTPSFTVGSVPQYTS
+226 VFDDGTVPQYI
-241 HSGYGQCLTFSSEG
+241 SSNG
-255 NLSIPVSAS
+255 FGKHLMLSNCGAFRVTLPEALE
-264 DAYTV
+264 APYTV
-269 EFSMNLGQYVTFA
+269 EFKFNYGQYVDFLITE
-282 GRDSFNLVSQENSTT
+282 RMLRNTVDYSSNLMFR
-297 NSPILFGPGSNV
+297 I
-309 LCSNDSAIKPN
+309 
-320 ANSVFFYSADR
+320 
-331 KEYNHDSSLILLSS
+331 
-345 GVNSRFGLLYFTAN
+345 
-359 KICYPGF
+359 
-366 VSTKY
+366 
-371 YAQASYTDSS
+371 
-381 YLSGVYKEVAR
+381 LSGVTHHGSSSEYRDNSVLLQVLKEY
-392 STLYTTNGASVDSV
+392 SFYDSV
-406 INNFVSS
+406 YSFLLWGEDADGSLPQRFGSIYWTNTKELCDYGSTYYGNGKGGSGGPFNNGYLVLSESLIDGDIDAVVRTLKMNDGYAFWKNGTAKHYFNYSQASS
-413 VAKSASQLLFSF
+413 NSS
-425 DYSRNGE
+425 NP
-432 HRNNILGIPQG
+432 IPLG
-443 QWLKCAYVFDGT
+443 QWVNMAIVNDGSAVK
-455 NGNFYINGV
+455 YYMNGV
-464 RSELAQRCFMS
+464 QFTPPSNWQAS
-475 TGDLDSITLHGCDG
+475 TGNLKKMYFYGAPG
-489 FSYVMYDELRIS
+489 FAYSYYDELRIS
-501 KGALYTENYTP
+501 KGALYRENYTP

-551 PSYPAQGDVYI
+551 PSYPVQGDVYI

-625 IDANPEAEATSF
+625 TDANPEAEATSF

-656 QNLAVGAAFTVSAPA
+656 QNLAVGAAFTASAPT

-691 HIFYYSVDGSTDPGG
+691 HIFYYSVDESTDPGG
-706 DDDDPSKPGFFDGLL
+706 SDDDPSKPGFFDGLL

-790 AVSIALAIIKFIRG
+790 AVSIALAIVKFIRG

>member
-18 VVSAMAAGV
+18 VVPAMAVFPVGDALYFVGQCIELYNTS
-27 ASGGFDSL
+27 A
-35 GLVQYAIKTFG
+35 Q
-46 EASSR
+46 

-185 DDVFGIPLVGEV
+185 DEVFGIPLAGDV
-197 INYDATPEND
+197 INYDAVPEND
-207 NCFALYHFDGNVT
+207 NCVALYHFDGNIT
-220 DASGNA
+220 DASGKSNTA
-226 GTPSFTVGSVPQYTS
+226 IFDDGTVPQYI
-241 HSGYGQCLTFSSEG
+241 SSNG
-255 NLSIPVSAS
+255 FGKHLMLSNCGAFRVILPEALE
-264 DAYTV
+264 APYTV
-269 EFSMNLGQYVTFA
+269 EFKFNYGQYVDFLITE
-282 GRDSFNLVSQENSTT
+282 RMLRNTVDYSSQLMFR
-297 NSPILFGPGSNV
+297 I
-309 LCSNDSAIKPN
+309 
-320 ANSVFFYSADR
+320 
-331 KEYNHDSSLILLSS
+331 
-345 GVNSRFGLLYFTAN
+345 
-359 KICYPGF
+359 
-366 VSTKY
+366 
-371 YAQASYTDSS
+371 
-381 YLSGVYKEVAR
+381 LSGVTHHGSSSEYRDNSVLLQVLKEY
-392 STLYTTNGASVDSV
+392 SFYDSV
-406 INNFVSS
+406 YSFLLWGVDADGSFPQRFGSIYWTNTKELSDYGSTYYGNGKDGSGGPFNNGYLVLSESLIDGDIDAVVRTLKMNDGYAFWKNGTAKHYFNYSQASS
-413 VAKSASQLLFSF
+413 NSS
-425 DYSRNGE
+425 NP
-432 HRNNILGIPQG
+432 IPLG
-443 QWLKCAYVFDGT
+443 QWVNMAIVNDGSAVK
-455 NGNFYINGV
+455 YYMNGV
-464 RSELAQRCFMS
+464 QFTPPSNWQPS
-475 TGDLDSITLHGCDG
+475 TGNLKKMYFYGAPG
-489 FSYVMYDELRIS
+489 FAYSYYDELRIS
-501 KGALYTENYTP
+501 KGALYTSNYTP

-523 TLPSEK
+523 VLPSEK

-537 SAVTVNNVRLGGVR
+537 SAVAVNNVRLGGVR

-562 SLDADKKVTS
+562 SLDAEKKATS

-590 NDTWVDLSEYSFAGQ
+590 NDTWVDLSGYSFAGL
-605 VVNEDDFAEVI
+605 VVNEDDFAEVV
-616 DKKEDPAAG
+616 DKKEDPSAG
-625 IDANPEAEATSF
+625 TDANPEAEATSF

-656 QNLAVGAAFTVSAPA
+656 ENLAVGAAFTASAPT

-677 LAASAEITVTADGE
+677 LVASADITVTADGE
-691 HIFYYSVDGSTDPGG
+691 YIFYYSVDKSTDPGG
-706 DDDDPSKPGFFDGLL
+706 SGGDDDPSKPGFFDGLL
-721 SSVKSLVNVICGFV
+721 SGVKSLVNVICSFV
-735 GGVVQSLLSGITG
+735 GGVVQAVLSGITG
-748 IISTLIDAFKAVL
+748 IISTLIEAFKAVL

-790 AVSIALAIIKFIRG
+790 AVSIALAIVKFIRG

>member
-18 VVSAMAAGV
+18 VVPAMAVFPVGDALYFVGQCIELYNTS
-27 ASGGFDSL
+27 A
-35 GLVQYAIKTFG
+35 Q
-46 EASSR
+46 
-51 IHEAYADTIQKAM
+51 IHEVYADTIQKAM

-94 KSVLNTTNN
+94 QSVLNTTNN

-122 NTYNSYYIPVTYND
+122 QTYNSYYIPVTYNN
-136 VDYNYFITYSPTYTN
+136 VDYNYFVTYTPTYTN
-151 ITYIVDGCNDPSQ
+151 ITYIVDGCGDPSQ

-178 NSYNLTA
+178 NSYDLTA
-185 DDVFGIPLVGEV
+185 DDVFGIPLSGEV
-197 INYDATPEND
+197 INYDAVPEND
-207 NCFALYHFDGNVT
+207 NCVALYHFDGNIV
-220 DASGNA
+220 DVSGNGNTA
-226 GTPSFTVGSVPQYTS
+226 KFADGTVPQYISSSSFGKHLMLTNRGRFS
-241 HSGYGQCLTFSSEG
+241 LTLPEALEAPYTIEFRVNYGQYQSFFPISSELGNGYERDFYISDRRVTHSGS
-255 NLSIPVSAS
+255 
-264 DAYTV
+264 
-269 EFSMNLGQYVTFA
+269 
-282 GRDSFNLVSQENSTT
+282 
-297 NSPILFGPGSNV
+297 
-309 LCSNDSAIKPN
+309 
-320 ANSVFFYSADR
+320 
-331 KEYNHDSSLILLSS
+331 SSLYYDNQVFIKALKQYLIYHNKYSFYFGGLDEGARKNRFGYYWETGGLYFYDFPSVTSYYAKDKSGNFVTISTSLLSS
-345 GVNSRFGLLYFTAN
+345 NYDTCFIETENKYSAKKLTGQSFNYGSCSSNSSIPIPLGQWVNMAIVNDGSTVKYYMNGVEFTPPSN
-359 KICYPGF
+359 WVESTGSVDYLSFYGSPGF
-366 VSTKY
+366 TY
-371 YAQASYTDSS
+371 SY
-381 YLSGVYKEVAR
+381 
-392 STLYTTNGASVDSV
+392 
-406 INNFVSS
+406 
-413 VAKSASQLLFSF
+413 
-425 DYSRNGE
+425 
-432 HRNNILGIPQG
+432 
-443 QWLKCAYVFDGT
+443 
-455 NGNFYINGV
+455 
-464 RSELAQRCFMS
+464 
-475 TGDLDSITLHGCDG
+475 
-489 FSYVMYDELRIS
+489 YDELRIS
-501 KGALYTENYTP
+501 KGALYTSNYTP

-523 TLPSEK
+523 VLPSEK

-537 SAVTVNNVRLGGVR
+537 SAVAVNNVRLGGVR

-590 NDTWVDLSEYSFAGQ
+590 NDTWVDLSGYSFAGQ
-605 VVNEDDFAEVI
+605 VVNEDDFSEVI

-625 IDANPEAEATSF
+625 TDANPEAEVTSI

-656 QNLAVGAAFTVSAPA
+656 QNLAVGAAFTASAPT

-706 DDDDPSKPGFFDGLL
+706 GDDDPSKPGFFDGLL
-721 SSVKSLVNVICGFV
+721 SNVKSLVNVICGFV
-735 GGVVQSLLSGITG
+735 GGVVQSLLSGVTG

-790 AVSIALAIIKFIRG
+790 AVSIALAIVKFIRG

>member
-18 VVSAMAAGV
+18 VVPAMAVFPVGDALYFVGQCIELYNTS
-27 ASGGFDSL
+27 A
-35 GLVQYAIKTFG
+35 Q
-46 EASSR
+46 

-79 DKMQVSMRNTGTPSY
+79 DKMQVSMRNAGSPSY

-136 VDYNYFITYSPTYTN
+136 VDYNYFITYAPTYTN

-185 DDVFGIPLVGEV
+185 DDVFGIPLSGEV
-197 INYDATPEND
+197 INYDAVPEND
-207 NCFALYHFDGNVT
+207 NCVALYHFDGNVV
-220 DASGNA
+220 DVSGNGNTA
-226 GTPSFTVGSVPQYTS
+226 KFADGTVPQYISSSSFGKHLMLTNRGRFS
-241 HSGYGQCLTFSSEG
+241 LTLPEALEAPYTIEFRVNYGQYQSFFPISSELKLLNDSESYLFDSRVTHSGSTSTYKNNEVFIKALRDYIVSHNYYSFYFSGVDAGTSSARFGYYWGTKTLYFYDFPSVTNYYAKDKSG
-255 NLSIPVSAS
+255 NFVPISIS
-264 DAYTV
+264 
-269 EFSMNLGQYVTFA
+269 
-282 GRDSFNLVSQENSTT
+282 
-297 NSPILFGPGSNV
+297 
-309 LCSNDSAIKPN
+309 
-320 ANSVFFYSADR
+320 
-331 KEYNHDSSLILLSS
+331 LLSS
-345 GVNSRFGLLYFTAN
+345 NYDTCFTETKNKYSAEKLTGQSFNYGDYSSNSSIPIPLGQWVNMAIVNDGSTVKYYMNGVEFTPPSN
-359 KICYPGF
+359 WIRSSGNVNYLSFYGSPGF
-366 VSTKY
+366 TY
-371 YAQASYTDSS
+371 SY
-381 YLSGVYKEVAR
+381 
-392 STLYTTNGASVDSV
+392 
-406 INNFVSS
+406 
-413 VAKSASQLLFSF
+413 
-425 DYSRNGE
+425 
-432 HRNNILGIPQG
+432 
-443 QWLKCAYVFDGT
+443 
-455 NGNFYINGV
+455 
-464 RSELAQRCFMS
+464 
-475 TGDLDSITLHGCDG
+475 
-489 FSYVMYDELRIS
+489 YDELRVS
-501 KGALYTENYTP
+501 KGALYRENYTP

-537 SAVTVNNVRLGGVR
+537 SAVAVNNVRLGGVR

-578 GTWTECQGSVCD
+578 GTWTECQGSVCKD
-590 NDTWVDLSEYSFAGQ
+590 NNWVELTGYSFAGQ

-625 IDANPEAEATSF
+625 TDANPEAEATSF

-656 QNLAVGAAFTVSAPA
+656 QNLAVGAVFTASAPT

-691 HIFYYSVDGSTDPGG
+691 HIFYYSVDESTDPGG
-706 DDDDPSKPGFFDGLL
+706 GDDDPSKPGFFDGLL

-790 AVSIALAIIKFIRG
+790 AVSIALAIVKFIRG

>member
-7 VLIAALMICLS
+7 VLIAALMICLTI
-18 VVSAMAAGV
+18 VPAQAAT
-27 ASGGFDSL
+27 
-35 GLVQYAIKTFG
+35 LVDFLPYAKLICEAIKTFSTAG
-46 EASSR
+46 AD
-51 IHEAYADTIQKAM
+51 IHKAYADTLKQAM
-64 DYRKYYNEQGLAKAY
+64 DYRMYYNQQGLAKAY
-79 DKMQVSMRNTGTPSY
+79 EQMEVSMMNRGTPSY
-94 KSVLNTTNN
+94 NSVLNTTNN

-136 VDYNYFITYSPTYTN
+136 VDYNYFITYAPTYTN
-151 ITYIVDGCNDPSQ
+151 ITYILDGCNDPSQ

-185 DDVFGIPLVGEV
+185 DDVFGIPLAGEV

-207 NCFALYHFDGNVT
+207 NCVALYHFDGNIT
-220 DASGNA
+220 DASGKSNTA
-226 GTPSFTVGSVPQYTS
+226 VFDDGTVPQYISSSSFGKHLMLTNRGRFNLTLPEALEAPYTIEFRVNYGQYQS
-241 HSGYGQCLTFSSEG
+241 FFPISSELKLLNDSESYLFDSRVTHSGSTSTYKNNEVFIKALRDYIVSHNYYSFYFSGVDAGTSSARFGYYWGTKTLYFYDFPSVTNYYAKDKSG
-255 NLSIPVSAS
+255 NFVPISIS
-264 DAYTV
+264 
-269 EFSMNLGQYVTFA
+269 
-282 GRDSFNLVSQENSTT
+282 
-297 NSPILFGPGSNV
+297 
-309 LCSNDSAIKPN
+309 
-320 ANSVFFYSADR
+320 
-331 KEYNHDSSLILLSS
+331 LLSS
-345 GVNSRFGLLYFTAN
+345 NYDTCFTETKNKYSAEKLTGQSFNYGDYSSNSSIPIPLGQWVNMAIVNDGSTVKYYMNGVEFTPPSN
-359 KICYPGF
+359 WIRSSGNVNYLSFYGSPGF
-366 VSTKY
+366 TY
-371 YAQASYTDSS
+371 SY
-381 YLSGVYKEVAR
+381 
-392 STLYTTNGASVDSV
+392 
-406 INNFVSS
+406 
-413 VAKSASQLLFSF
+413 
-425 DYSRNGE
+425 
-432 HRNNILGIPQG
+432 
-443 QWLKCAYVFDGT
+443 
-455 NGNFYINGV
+455 
-464 RSELAQRCFMS
+464 
-475 TGDLDSITLHGCDG
+475 
-489 FSYVMYDELRIS
+489 YDELRVS
-501 KGALYTENYTP
+501 KGALYRENYTP

-551 PSYPAQGDVYI
+551 PSYPVQGDVYI

-578 GTWTECQGSVCD
+578 GTWTECQGSVCKD
-590 NDTWVDLSEYSFAGQ
+590 NNWVELTGYSFAGQ

-625 IDANPEAEATSF
+625 TDANPEAEATSF

-656 QNLAVGAAFTVSAPA
+656 QNLAVGAAFTASAPT

-691 HIFYYSVDGSTDPGG
+691 HIFYYSVDESIDPGG
-706 DDDDPSKPGFFDGLL
+706 SDDDPSKPGFFDGLL

>member
-18 VVSAMAAGV
+18 VVPAMAVFPVGDALYFVGQCIE
-27 ASGGFDSL
+27 L
-35 GLVQYAIKTFG
+35 YNT
-46 EASSR
+46 SSQ

-79 DKMQVSMRNTGTPSY
+79 DKMQVSMRNTGAPSY
-94 KSVLNTTNN
+94 KSVLNTTNK
-103 TFYDMSRDYTY
+103 TFYDIRNNFKF

-122 NTYNSYYIPVTYND
+122 QTYNSYYIPVTYND
-136 VDYNYFITYSPTYTN
+136 VDYNYFITYAPTYTN
-151 ITYIVDGCNDPSQ
+151 ITYIQDGCNDPAQ
-164 AVSNNYYFQLPDGR
+164 AVSDNYYFELPDGR

-185 DDVFGIPLVGEV
+185 DDVFGIPLAGEV
-197 INYDATPEND
+197 INYDAVPEND
-207 NCFALYHFDGNVT
+207 NCVALYHFDGNIK
-220 DASGNA
+220 DSSGA
-226 GTPSFTVGSVPQYTS
+226 GSVASFLEGSIPAYRES
-241 HSGYGQCLTFSSEG
+241 DSYGQCLYLSSTD
-255 NLSIPVSAS
+255 NLSITLPQELEAPYTIEFRVNYGTNRTFTPASSFFAIRSFAPSGKYTNEFTRSISIPDPQNELAEYLYLYEEGVESWSALVPFLSFLGVDGSDSVERISISCNTSSISAYRYSSVYYVYHQGLGTYVPMTEYEHYNASAYATAVAAADKARANNSFKPSSVS
-264 DAYTV
+264 
-269 EFSMNLGQYVTFA
+269 FP
-282 GRDSFNLVSQENSTT
+282 SFPLNRETWYNISIVNDGTQIKWYREGVPFTPPDGWNVSN
-297 NSPILFGPGSNV
+297 GSI
-309 LCSNDSAIKPN
+309 S
-320 ANSVFFYSADR
+320 SVS
-331 KEYNHDSSLILLSS
+331 
-345 GVNSRFGLLYFTAN
+345 
-359 KICYPGF
+359 
-366 VSTKY
+366 
-371 YAQASYTDSS
+371 
-381 YLSGVYKEVAR
+381 LSGVAGL
-392 STLYTTNGASVDSV
+392 T
-406 INNFVSS
+406 
-413 VAKSASQLLFSF
+413 
-425 DYSRNGE
+425 YS
-432 HRNNILGIPQG
+432 
-443 QWLKCAYVFDGT
+443 C
-455 NGNFYINGV
+455 
-464 RSELAQRCFMS
+464 
-475 TGDLDSITLHGCDG
+475 
-489 FSYVMYDELRIS
+489 YDELRIS
-501 KGALYTENYTP
+501 KGALYSGEYTP
-512 ASAPFDIPMAL
+512 HVGPFDVPTVLVTPDISAVPDG
-523 TLPSEK
+523 TV
-529 TEGAIAVK
+529 AVK
-537 SAVTVNNVRLGGVR
+537 SAVSVADFRVGGVR
-551 PSYPAQGDVYI
+551 PSYPVEGSVYI

-625 IDANPEAEATSF
+625 TDANPEAEATSF

-656 QNLAVGAAFTVSAPA
+656 QNLAVGAAFTASAPT
-671 VKGYKA
+671 VKGHKA

-691 HIFYYSVDGSTDPGG
+691 HIFYYSVDESTDPGG
-706 DDDDPSKPGFFDGLL
+706 SDDDPSKPGFFDGLL

>member
-18 VVSAMAAGV
+18 VVPAMAVFPVGDALYFVGQCIELYNTS
-27 ASGGFDSL
+27 A
-35 GLVQYAIKTFG
+35 Q
-46 EASSR
+46 

-136 VDYNYFITYSPTYTN
+136 VDYNYFITYAPTYTN

-185 DDVFGIPLVGEV
+185 DDVFGIPLAGEV
-197 INYDATPEND
+197 INYDAVPEND
-207 NCFALYHFDGNVT
+207 NCVALYHFDGNVT
-220 DASGNA
+220 DSSGNS
-226 GTPSFTVGSVPQYTS
+226 GIPTFTAGSVPQYTS
-241 HSGYGQCLTFSSEG
+241 HSGFGQCLTFSGEG
-255 NLSIPVSAS
+255 NLSIPVTAAG
-264 DAYTV
+264 AYTV
-269 EFSMNLGQYVTFA
+269 EFSMNLGQYVTFK
-282 GRDSFNLVSQENSTT
+282 GRNSFPLKSERKWEGSSQVMIGPNS
-297 NSPILFGPGSNV
+297 NRIR
-309 LCSNDSAIKPN
+309 SNDPDVRSQ
-320 ANSVFFYSADR
+320 SGVFFYADAER
-331 KEYNHDSSLILLSS
+331 VYNHDICPFLLSS
-345 GVNSRFGLLYFTAN
+345 GEHKRFGILYVTKDFS
-359 KICYPGF
+359 CFPGF
-366 VSTKY
+366 NPDKY
-371 YAQASYTDSS
+371 YAFGNYTNPS
-381 YLSGVYKEVAR
+381 YLGEVFKEVAF
-392 STLYTTNGASVDSV
+392 STLYSPSGDSV
-406 INNFVSS
+406 SSFLKSYTSSIAKDVSQIS
-413 VAKSASQLLFSF
+413 FTF
-425 DYSRNGE
+425 DYSNNGE
-432 HRNNILGIPQG
+432 HRNNLLGIPQG

-455 NGNFYINGV
+455 DGKFYINGV
-464 RSELAQRCFMS
+464 RSDLAQRCFMS
-475 TGDLDSITLHGCDG
+475 SGDMDSITLHGCDG
-489 FSYVMYDELRIS
+489 FSYVMYDELRVS
-501 KGALYTENYTP
+501 KGALYTSNYTP
-512 ASAPFDIPMAL
+512 ASAPFDIPLAL
-523 TLPSEK
+523 VLPSEK

-537 SAVTVNNVRLGGVR
+537 SAVAVNNVRLGGVR
-551 PSYPAQGDVYI
+551 PSYPAQGDVYV

-578 GTWTECQGSVCD
+578 GTWTKCQGSVCKD
-590 NDTWVDLSEYSFAGQ
+590 NNWVELTGYSFAGQ

-616 DKKEDPAAG
+616 DKKDDPAIG
-625 IDANPEAEATSF
+625 SNSNPDAEVTSF

-643 EGTTDKVRRDTVY
+643 GGTTDKLRRDTVY
-656 QNLAVGAAFTVSAPA
+656 QNVAVGSSFTFSPPAIKNHKPLVS
-671 VKGYKA
+671 
-677 LAASAEITVTADGE
+677 SAEITISADGE
-691 HIFYYSVDGSTDPGG
+691 HVFYYAADAGSGG
-706 DDDDPSKPGFFDGLL
+706 GSGGTDDPSKPGFFDGLL
-721 SSVKSLVNVICGFV
+721 SGIKSLVDVVCGFV

-790 AVSIALAIIKFIRG
+790 AVSIALAIVKFIRG

>member
-18 VVSAMAAGV
+18 VVPAMAAGV
-27 ASGGFDSL
+27 ASGGLDPL

-94 KSVLNTTNN
+94 QSMLNTTNN

-136 VDYNYFITYSPTYTN
+136 VDYNYFITYAPTYTN

-185 DDVFGIPLVGEV
+185 DDVFGIPLAGEV
-197 INYDATPEND
+197 INYDAVPEND
-207 NCFALYHFDGNVT
+207 NCVALYHFDGNVV
-220 DASGNA
+220 DASGKGGSITFDSGFADSYVSQSAFGKYLYIKGGGEARKFSVNFSE
-226 GTPSFTVGSVPQYTS
+226 TPLQ
-241 HSGYGQCLTFSSEG
+241 
-255 NLSIPVSAS
+255 S
-264 DAYTV
+264 DFTV
-269 EFSMNLGQYVTFA
+269 EFRIQFSAPTPFLMTSDDVVSRGSCQSSDALIYTTPTATYTIKESGFGQAQEGYAKFKIPKAGFKVSKTFFTLG
-282 GRDSFNLVSQENSTT
+282 SFTSLGLSSPLVSAHDAWYEQVAASPWEAQFWDT
-297 NSPILFGPGSNV
+297 NNV
-309 LCSNDSAIKPN
+309 QYGYDAAMLVKRTMLGNI
-320 ANSVFFYSADR
+320 
-331 KEYNHDSSLILLSS
+331 
-345 GVNSRFGLLYFTAN
+345 
-359 KICYPGF
+359 
-366 VSTKY
+366 VSWVKSQDP
-371 YAQASYTDSS
+371 ALAASYTLNNM
-381 YLSGVYKEVAR
+381 LSGNWYSIAISYSGATGKFQYY
-392 STLYTTNGASVDSV
+392 LNGSLMGTFEPASSPAETAITSLTFDIPVDY
-406 INNFVSS
+406 F
-413 VAKSASQLLFSF
+413 
-425 DYSRNGE
+425 
-432 HRNNILGIPQG
+432 
-443 QWLKCAYVFDGT
+443 AYCL
-455 NGNFYINGV
+455 I
-464 RSELAQRCFMS
+464 
-475 TGDLDSITLHGCDG
+475 
-489 FSYVMYDELRIS
+489 DELRIS
-501 KGALYTENYTP
+501 NAALYTEDYTP

-551 PSYPAQGDVYI
+551 PSYPVQGDVYI

-590 NDTWVDLSEYSFAGQ
+590 NDTWVDLSGYSFAGQ

-625 IDANPEAEATSF
+625 TDANPEAEATSF

-656 QNLAVGAAFTVSAPA
+656 QNLAVGAAFTASAPT

-691 HIFYYSVDGSTDPGG
+691 HIFYYSVDESTDPGG
-706 DDDDPSKPGFFDGLL
+706 SDDDPSKPGFFDGLL

-790 AVSIALAIIKFIRG
+790 AVSIALAIVKFIRG

>member
-7 VLIAALMICLS
+7 VLIAALMICLTF
-18 VVSAMAAGV
+18 VPAQAAT
-27 ASGGFDSL
+27 
-35 GLVQYAIKTFG
+35 LVDFLPYAKLICEAIKTFSTAG
-46 EASSR
+46 AD
-51 IHEAYADTIQKAM
+51 IHKAYADTLKQAM
-64 DYRKYYNEQGLAKAY
+64 DYRMYYNQQGLAKAY
-79 DKMQVSMRNTGTPSY
+79 EQMEVSMMNRGTPSY

-122 NTYNSYYIPVTYND
+122 QTYNSYYIPVTYNN
-136 VDYNYFITYSPTYTN
+136 VDYNYFVTYTPTYTN
-151 ITYIVDGCNDPSQ
+151 ITYIVDGCGDPSQ

-185 DDVFGIPLVGEV
+185 DDVFGIPLAGEV

-207 NCFALYHFDGNVT
+207 NCVALYHFDGNIT
-220 DASGNA
+220 DASGKSNTA
-226 GTPSFTVGSVPQYTS
+226 VFDDGTVPQYI
-241 HSGYGQCLTFSSEG
+241 SSNG
-255 NLSIPVSAS
+255 FGKHLMLSNCGAFRVTLPEALE
-264 DAYTV
+264 APYTV
-269 EFSMNLGQYVTFA
+269 EFKFNYGQYVDFLITE
-282 GRDSFNLVSQENSTT
+282 RMLRNTVDHSSQLMFR
-297 NSPILFGPGSNV
+297 I
-309 LCSNDSAIKPN
+309 
-320 ANSVFFYSADR
+320 
-331 KEYNHDSSLILLSS
+331 
-345 GVNSRFGLLYFTAN
+345 
-359 KICYPGF
+359 
-366 VSTKY
+366 
-371 YAQASYTDSS
+371 
-381 YLSGVYKEVAR
+381 LSGVTHHGSSSEYRDNSVLLQVLKEY
-392 STLYTTNGASVDSV
+392 SFYDSV
-406 INNFVSS
+406 YSFLLWGEDADGSLPQRFGSIYWTNTKEMSDYGSTYYGNGKGGSGGPFDNGYLVLSESLIDGDIDAVVRTLKMNDGYAFWKNGTAKHYFNYSQASS
-413 VAKSASQLLFSF
+413 NSS
-425 DYSRNGE
+425 NP
-432 HRNNILGIPQG
+432 IPLG
-443 QWLKCAYVFDGT
+443 QWVNMAIVNDGSAVK
-455 NGNFYINGV
+455 YYMNGV
-464 RSELAQRCFMS
+464 QFTPPSNWQAS
-475 TGDLDSITLHGCDG
+475 TGNLKKMYFYGAPG
-489 FSYVMYDELRIS
+489 FAYSYYDELRIS
-501 KGALYTENYTP
+501 KGALYRENYTP

-551 PSYPAQGDVYI
+551 PSYPVQGDVYI

-590 NDTWVDLSEYSFAGQ
+590 NDTWVDLSKYSFAGQ

-625 IDANPEAEATSF
+625 TDANPEAEATSF

-656 QNLAVGAAFTVSAPA
+656 QNLAVGAAFTASAPT

-691 HIFYYSVDGSTDPGG
+691 HIFYYSVDESTDPGG
-706 DDDDPSKPGFFDGLL
+706 SDDDPSKPGFFDGLL